1 MLATAAAGTQPSLD
15 AIQTTVTTTNMERRD
30 SSTSESSL
38 EHLDLGRTPKKLNTH
53 SSATSTP
60 HTTINNNTN
69 NINRINNN
77 KSEIKAQDSMSST
90 ANINTALTTAQA
102 TSSTTTISTDS
113 EAINKTLP
121 CHQHRLLD
129 SDEANDYDDDEEESS
144 PDDKQH
150 IKQNSLSSRSQRH
163 NKRRSTAPRL
173 DKRTSVHLELSADDP
188 NSLRKKFRF
197 NRSTSASEQLTNNES
212 GFVDASSSSNYLNAS
227 VLSLV
232 GAVATATATAAT
244 TTMPMLTM
252 TEAAMGVGI
261 GTTPPHNLIPAA
273 VSRSASISAA
283 GSQSSSSAASSPRGC
298 GAGLTASSASIS
310 SPESG
315 IGDRDREDMKFV
327 CTICEVV
334 SATRHQFTNHIRC
347 HNYASGDTE
356 NYTCAICSKVLS
368 SASSLDRHVLVH
380 TGERPFNC
388 RYCHLTFTTNG
399 NMHRHM
405 RTHKQHQHNHHHRR
419 NSNGT
424 KHNSSNSLSNNN
436 NSTMPGSV
444 TLSNGSNSVANF
456 IHTTAPIINAYKH
469 LSHELIGEGVKSS
482 AATAASSEAMEAI
495 KKADVIA
502 GGALA
507 NSVTTGG
514 AGNAGAN
521 CKRLHSS
528 GLESCESDG
537 GCSTD
542 SSTSAISHSSNK
554 HINNNNN
561 TNNNNNNKN
570 SNDNIKNNINNNYN
584 NNNTNEKRSSLGT
597 IKRKSTEQNDNE
609 MDADRTE
616 VDADNLTTTLKR
628 RMKTTINNN
637 VIGDDLDEEFERR
650 RKSLTAPSDYDDEA
664 GDRKPSFVCPIC
676 PVCNTGDFTDMR
688 SLDNH
693 LDSEHADI
701 PAKCRHCEVVFR
713 THRQLSTHPCTQ
725 RLLSNRHMP
734 LIECVKC
741 GLSFAD
747 GSALELH
754 ASECHNTTAEVR
766 PPMRRSRSLS
776 DSYATTAQ
784 APRPLMEAEV
794 EEKNARE
801 VRNQFFRQLYVQS
814 QKPYSA
820 QAPMSSPRAEF
831 KANDDDCDEHEEVSV
846 VNVSGGD
853 IKLEADIEQTTDQ
866 MAQNLHAQHDSKD
879 LADIQSILNMTSSSS
894 TSNFLKNFEQSVNTP
909 SSNYSFDKDEEE
921 AQDAFTSE
929 FRKMKLRGEFP
940 CKLCT
945 AVFPN
950 LRALKGHNRVHLSAV
965 GPAGPFRCNMCPY
978 SICDKA
984 ALVRHMRTHN
994 GDRPYECAECN
1005 YAFTTKANCE
1015 RHLRN
1020 RHAKTTR
1027 DEVKRAIIYHPSEDS
1042 TCDDPSKKLQMFS
1055 PPDFEDD
1062 IDLQYQQHQPKDRS
1076 TPVSHLKEMLTAES
1090 PTTKPIKIQV
1100 KSLEQLLDKS
1110 SGSIG
1115 SANYSEMYEEGVA
1128 PTDAPPHVQ
1137 AAELAP
1143 IDLSMD
1149 VLDLSKK
1156 PSVQPPME
1164 KEFVAAPATAAALPI
1179 IDNVSDPEK
1188 KLDIFSYVKENLN
1201 MPKMFELWSVS
1212 TQFPFIPDFRPLM
1225 NQMFANSAV
1234 AAAAAG
1240 NPFAPPSV
1248 DINKAANMK
1257 ATPNM
1262 NPSMLPNLN
1271 SLMADKMNTPTDPNV
1286 MSQMLPKTL
1295 MTPPSPNTSMN
1306 ISRHSSHIPTQTVLP
1321 GGPVKM
1327 VIKNGVLMP
1336 KQKQRRYRTER
1347 PFACEHCS
1355 ARFTLRSN
1363 MERHVKQQ
1371 HPQYYAQ
1378 RHRSGHHSIRG
1389 RSASG
1394 AIAINSISHLQAAFA
1409 QAHNQANSHQ
1419 GQGNGLSSSPIS
1431 EQVKYAI
1438 LAQQLKARKDTDLLQ
1453 QALAHGS
1460 SSIANNHHLLL
1471 NPGGAL
1477 GALAQPPN
1485 GLQFSFNALSQ
1496 QSANIN
1502 GTMEDD
1508 EPKLVIDED
1517 EEEDDVEEILDDE
1530 ENEEEEQEVELQLTS
1545 ERLENNTHA
1554 VQPAPI
1560 REESQ
1565 KAAAPTSDTV
1575 NEQAKKVAE
1584 TILEQAIKT
1593 GQRLNQSAVK
1603 PSAAFAAKP
1612 ALVKPMPMK
1621 PVAIP
1626 PNPAAPTMPVT
1637 PANTMKA
1644 MIAQAES
1651 VGKFLKEVASSPFKD
1666 ESQDLVPVAKLVDN
1680 ATSNSVSFNNYFRPS
1695 DVANHMEQSDE
1706 EGLVASGSA
1715 SESNNSGTEDV
1726 AAPVEPKK
1734 KSAYSLA
1741 PNRVSCPYCQR
1752 MFPWSSSLRR
1762 HILTHTG
1769 QKPFKCS
1776 HCPLLFTT
1784 KSNCDRHLLRKHGDV
1799 ESAVSVYVPT
1809 EDVNEPIPVPKSV
1822 EEIEQQQRQR
1832 EEEMRKRK
1840 AEEAQ
1845 MERERREKE
1854 QRLLQE
1860 QEQQSKLF
1868 QHLQQQI
1875 SATMNTTVTNAA
1887 AADAADA
1894 RTKENL
1900 SQLNADLPYK
1910 CHLCESSFAERFNC
1924 LEHIKVQHIADF
1936 TLLLTKGAIVSDAE
1950 ANQTQLLEEE
1960 ERRVGEEAN
1969 NFALLPKLP
1978 AYTNRKVI
1986 CAFCVRR
1993 FWSTEDLRRH
2003 MRTHSGERPFQ
2014 CEICLRKF
2022 TLKHSML
2029 RHMKK
2034 HTTNRTQNG
2043 SAGGDASTTGNSGS
2057 DFSDDEQMPTP
2068 TSTNVSA
2075 PPSSTTTM
2083 TTAHATLSA
2092 LRTPKIQELLSKA
2105 NEWRSSHLV
2114 GEHKENIA
2122 EEQPNS
2128 LHSDLI
2134 GNLLGISDQGILNK
2148 LLSSADEAAKLLG
2161 VEK

>member
-1 MLATAAAGTQPSLD
+1 MLAAAAAGTQSTLD
-15 AIQTTVTTTNMERRD
+15 AIQTNATKMERRD

-38 EHLDLGRTPKKLNTH
+38 EHLDLGRTPKKLSSH

-60 HTTINNNTN
+60 HPHTAINSISSTSGGNSN
-69 NINRINNN
+69 NNN
-77 KSEIKAQDSMSST
+77 KNTNKVNSNDVNTTDVNSATGVSSQDDAKSF
-90 ANINTALTTAQA
+90 
-102 TSSTTTISTDS
+102 
-113 EAINKTLP
+113 LP
-121 CHQHRLLD
+121 HQQRLHD
-129 SDEANDYDDDEEESS
+129 SDEANDYDDDDEES
-144 PDDKQH
+144 PDEQRS
-150 IKQNSLSSRSQRH
+150 KQNAQSSRSQRH
-163 NKRRSTAPRL
+163 HKRRSTATRL
-173 DKRTSVHLELSADDP
+173 DKRTSVHLEYNADDP
-188 NSLRKKFRF
+188 TSLRKKFCF

-212 GFVDASSSSNYLNAS
+212 GFVDASSSSHYLNAS
-227 VLSLV
+227 TVSLV
-232 GAVATATATAAT
+232 AAVAAATAVTSSSAAVST
-244 TTMPMLTM
+244 S
-252 TEAAMGVGI
+252 GI
-261 GTTPPHNLIPAA
+261 NLTPPHNAM
-273 VSRSASISAA
+273 SASVSASA
-283 GSQSSSSAASSPRGC
+283 CASASASASANGSNCSSSAASSPRGC
-298 GAGLTASSASIS
+298 GTGMAASSVSVS

-315 IGDRDREDMKFV
+315 IGDREREDMKFV
-327 CTICEVV
+327 CTICDVV
-334 SATRHQFTNHIRC
+334 SATRHEFTNHIRC

-388 RYCHLTFTTNG
+388 KYCHLTFTTNG

-424 KHNSSNSLSNNN
+424 KHASNSHNNN
-436 NSTMPGSV
+436 HN
-444 TLSNGSNSVANF
+444 NNSNSVAGN
-456 IHTTAPIINAYKH
+456 TSVNNASATAVNTSYMQ
-469 LSHELIGEGVKSS
+469 LSLGLISGGVKSS
-482 AATAASSEAMEAI
+482 ATTAEAASAEAMEAMVTD
-495 KKADVIA
+495 ADTTAPIA
-502 GGALA
+502 PLTGGGG
-507 NSVTTGG
+507 GG
-514 AGNAGAN
+514 AGVNG
-521 CKRLHSS
+521 KRLNSS
-528 GLESCESDG
+528 GVESCESDG

-542 SSTSAISHSSNK
+542 SSSSAISHSSNNNNNNNDNSNQNNNK
-554 HINNNNN
+554 THNNTDNINNNVSNNYTNNNNNN
-561 TNNNNNNKN
+561 TNNSANRN
-570 SNDNIKNNINNNYN
+570 
-584 NNNTNEKRSSLGT
+584 SLGNF
-597 IKRKSTEQNDNE
+597 KRKSNE
-609 MDADRTE
+609 LAADADANGGA
-616 VDADNLTTTLKR
+616 DADGITMLFAMKR
-628 RMKTTINNN
+628 RVKTTINNN
-637 VIGDDLDEEFERR
+637 NIVGGEDVVEVNAVKKPTNTSSSASAASDDDAEVEQ
-650 RKSLTAPSDYDDEA
+650 
-664 GDRKPSFVCPIC
+664 KPSFFSCPVC
-676 PVCNTGDFTDMR
+676 PVCNADDFADMR
-688 SLDNH
+688 ALDNH

-713 THRQLSTHPCTQ
+713 THRQLSLHPCTQ
-725 RLLSNRHMP
+725 RSVLNSRPMP
-734 LIECVKC
+734 LVECVKC
-741 GLSFAD
+741 RRSFANGND
-747 GSALELH
+747 LELH
-754 ASECHNTTAEVR
+754 ARECYAAEVVR
-766 PPMRRSRSLS
+766 HARRSRSLS
-776 DSYATTAQ
+776 DSYP
-784 APRPLMEAEV
+784 APPPLEAET
-794 EEKNARE
+794 EEAKTSL
-801 VRNQFFRQLYVQS
+801 VRNNFFRQLYLQS
-814 QKPYSA
+814 QKPFSA
-820 QAPMSSPRAEF
+820 HSLISLPSPQHSTNDEPDAAHVSST
-831 KANDDDCDEHEEVSV
+831 
-846 VNVSGGD
+846 D
-853 IKLEADIEQTTDQ
+853 IKLEADVEPTDQ
-866 MAQNLHAQHDSKD
+866 LTSNLLSQQSHDSKD

-909 SSNYSFDKDEEE
+909 SSNYSLDKDEEE

-950 LRALKGHNRVHLSAV
+950 LRALKGHNRVHLGAV

-978 SICDKA
+978 SSCDKA

-1027 DEVKRAIIYHPSEDS
+1027 EEVKRAIIYHPSEDS
-1042 TCDDPSKKLQMFS
+1042 TCDDPAKKLHIFS
-1055 PPDFEDD
+1055 SPDFDD
-1062 IDLQYQQHQPKDRS
+1062 DMELQYQQHQPKDRS

-1090 PTTKPIKIQV
+1090 MTAKPLKIQV

-1110 SGSIG
+1110 TGSIG
-1115 SANYSEMYEEGVA
+1115 SFNDSYEER
-1128 PTDAPPHVQ
+1128 PAPPPNTQ
-1137 AAELAP
+1137 QPETAP

-1156 PSVQPPME
+1156 PSLKPIENEAP
-1164 KEFVAAPATAAALPI
+1164 VAEPTPAENSI
-1179 IDNVSDPEK
+1179 DPEK
-1188 KLDIFSYVKENLN
+1188 KIDIFSYVKENLN
-1201 MPKMFELWSVS
+1201 MPKMLELWSLS
-1212 TQFPFIPDFRPLM
+1212 AQFPFMPDFRPLM
-1225 NQMFANSAV
+1225 NQMFAG
-1234 AAAAAG
+1234 AAAG
-1240 NPFAPPSV
+1240 NPFVPPGIDMNKANMPAPP
-1248 DINKAANMK
+1248 NL
-1257 ATPNM
+1257 TP
-1262 NPSMLPNLN
+1262 PMLPHLN
-1271 SLMADKMNTPTDPNV
+1271 SLMGDKLNVHPHTAPADQNV
-1286 MSQMLPKTL
+1286 MNQMLPKSM
-1295 MTPPSPNTSMN
+1295 MTPPAPHSPMSMP
-1306 ISRHSSHIPTQTVLP
+1306 RHSHIPPTVLP

-1378 RHRSGHHSIRG
+1378 RHRSGHHPMRG
-1389 RSASG
+1389 RGGSSA
-1394 AIAINSISHLQAAFA
+1394 AAMNSISHLQAAFA
-1409 QAHNQANSHQ
+1409 QAHNQASQ
-1419 GQGNGLSSSPIS
+1419 AQGNGLGASPIS

-1460 SSIANNHHLLL
+1460 SSIANNHHMLL
-1471 NPGGAL
+1471 NASAAL
-1477 GALAQPPN
+1477 GPLAPPPN
-1485 GLQFSFNALSQ
+1485 GMQYAFSQLGQ
-1496 QSANIN
+1496 PTTIN
-1502 GTMEDD
+1502 GSIEDD

-1517 EEEDDVEEILDDE
+1517 EDEEDDIEEIIDDNE
-1530 ENEEEEQEVELQLTS
+1530 DEEEELHITREQF
-1545 ERLENNTHA
+1545 ENMHKAPT
-1554 VQPAPI
+1554 PAPPI
-1560 REESQ
+1560 VQEAKHSQ
-1565 KAAAPTSDTV
+1565 PINAERA
-1575 NEQAKKVAE
+1575 NETAKKVAE

-1593 GQRLNQSAVK
+1593 GQQHNSATGNPNAAFAVK
-1603 PSAAFAAKP
+1603 PAPAKQVAPAA
-1612 ALVKPMPMK
+1612 
-1621 PVAIP
+1621 
-1626 PNPAAPTMPVT
+1626 PAAPTAPVT
-1637 PANTMKA
+1637 PANKMKA

-1680 ATSNSVSFNNYFRPS
+1680 ATNNAVSFNNYFRPS

-1726 AAPVEPKK
+1726 AAPAEPKK

-1832 EEEMRKRK
+1832 EEEERKRK

-1845 MERERREKE
+1845 LERERREKE
-1854 QRLLQE
+1854 QRMQQE
-1860 QEQQSKLF
+1860 QEQQTKLF
-1868 QHLQQQI
+1868 KQLAVAQLQQQI
-1875 SATMNTTVTNAA
+1875 NVSICAANAA
-1887 AADAADA
+1887 SADADA
-1894 RTKENL
+1894 RAKEHL

-1910 CHLCESSFAERFNC
+1910 CHLCESSFTERFNC
-1924 LEHIKVQHIADF
+1924 LEHIKKQHAPEF
-1936 TLLLTKGAIVSDAE
+1936 TLLLSKGAIVSEAE
-1950 ANQTQLLEEE
+1950 ANQTQLMEEE
-1960 ERRVGEEAN
+1960 ERRVGEEAAN
-1969 NFALLPKLP
+1969 SFALLPKMP

-2034 HTTNRTQNG
+2034 HTIRSQNG
-2043 SAGGDASTTGNSGS
+2043 APGGDASATGNSGS
-2057 DFSDDEQMPTP
+2057 DFSDDEQMPMPTAAHAATP
-2068 TSTNVSA
+2068 TTTTNVNVNANAMVAASA
-2075 PPSSTTTM
+2075 
-2083 TTAHATLSA
+2083 TAAAAANA
-2092 LRTPKIQELLSKA
+2092 LRTPRIQELLSKA
-2105 NEWRSSHLV
+2105 NEWRSSHMS
-2114 GEHKENIA
+2114 GEQKENIAA
-2122 EEQPNS
+2122 EEQPNGG